1 MRAATRR
8 GSATRLARAVAG
20 HGCKG
25 RWLLTCSLSARW
37 PAIFLLRLPG
47 GCRLAVPAVLG
58 LETSAS
64 AKVCC
69 FSVSTP
75 SKGRHAPDHASRFPK
90 SSRRVQQG
98 PVVYVACEGAHGFK
112 ARITAYRQRHLSGI
126 ETPPF
131 YLVPTRLDLIDDH
144 EELIREIRGTLG
156 ATRPAAIVLDT
167 LNRSLR
173 GSENNDEDMSDYIKA
188 SDALREAF
196 GCAVI
201 IVHHCGTEG
210 TRPRGHTSLTG
221 AADAQLA
228 VNRNTSGL
236 VTVTVEWMKDGPEG
250 DQINSRLEAVE
261 VGTDD
266 DGDPITSCV
275 VVPVEAQSQA
285 PNKPLTGHTK
295 TAYDALIAVI
305 DQRQTPSESDDSE
318 HVPMNV
324 PVDVWR
330 EEFYARQIDGRD
342 MKRDTLKKRFQ
353 RAAETLQAVGKA
365 GFRDGEAWINRKAGH
380 SGT

>member
-1 MRAATRR
+1 MQWDQAEQIEVYEPVP
-8 GSATRLARAVAG
+8 SRLALVPFNKIEVATTG
-20 HGCKG
+20 AYLVKG
-25 RWLLTCSLSARW
+25 LIPRDGLIVVWGPPKCGKSFWS
-37 PAIFLLRLPG
+37 FD
-47 GCRLAVPAVLG
+47 LAMHVALG
-58 LETSAS
+58 REYR
-64 AKVCC
+64 
-69 FSVSTP
+69 
-75 SKGRHAPDHASRFPK
+75 G
-90 SSRRVQQG
+90 RRVQQG
-98 PVVYVACEGAHGFK
+98 PVVYIACEGAHGFK

-353 RAAETLQAVGKA
+353 RAAETLQASGKA